1 MPIRMTGMV
10 SGLDTD
16 SIVKELVSAGPA
28 SFKRSRAPVF
38 KNFSLTYHERL
49 SFWKRKVESRHVN
62 LTETKNKKDE

>member
-1 MPIRMTGMV
+1 MPIRMTG
-10 SGLDTD
+10 
-16 SIVKELVSAGPA
+16 GPA

-62 LTETKNKKDE
+62 LTETKNKKR